1 MSPPDPTLARLEAL
15 GADFLWVVYH
25 DYSGIGHAK
34 AVTRERFSEVAERG
48 VTWAKANWNI
58 AIDDELIPHAGF
70 AADSGDFLA
79 RPDPAT
85 VVPVPYRPRVAQ
97 ALADLTD
104 DLGAPWAGDPRGR
117 LRGQVDALAAL
128 GLEARVAFEAE
139 FLLLEPAPTGDA
151 AGWRPADHGRMFTVD
166 ELEARWPWA
175 ERLLDALRE
184 MGVPVHQLARADDF
198 DLREGC
204 RRVEDP
210 Q

>member
-117 LRGQVDALAAL
+117 LRATEGGAYVVPRTAVRRQATPGGQSEISMRRGID
-128 GLEARVAFEAE
+128 EATFGTR
-139 FLLLEPAPTGDA
+139 
-151 AGWRPADHGRMFTVD
+151 TV
-166 ELEARWPWA
+166 RTPWA
-175 ERLLDALRE
+175 RSAVILSVSAFR
-184 MGVPVHQLARADDF
+184 G
-198 DLREGC
+198 
-204 RRVEDP
+204 RVVR
-210 Q
+210 